1 MQYSRIPGIPLTD
14 LVRVCTH
21 PVIPNSDLI
30 RGDKCEDDED
40 RGRDLEY
47 LEYLRACRQL
57 WTRRYMNWFNPL
69 NSTNL
74 FWYRLVHP
82 LHHGQYIQAA
92 AQRVITCVYSSA
104 SPTRATFSSACRN
117 CSNASISRSPRRAP
131 RVSTSLEGSS
141 AQRYLRKKEEGRMKK
156 EEGRRKRKTC
166 VVRGRRFL
174 G

>member
-1 MQYSRIPGIPLTD
+1 MIIYFAVFSDSRDSTHESGQSLYSSSDPEQRFYPGRQMRRRRRP
-14 LVRVCTH
+14 
-21 PVIPNSDLI
+21 
-30 RGDKCEDDED
+30 
-40 RGRDLEY
+40 GRNLEY

-57 WTRRYMNWFNPL
+57 WTRRYMNGFNPL

-141 AQRYLRKKEEGRMKK
+141 TQRYLRKKEEGR
-156 EEGRRKRKTC
+156 RK
-166 VVRGRRFL
+166 G
-174 G
+174 